1 MNPPQDPDSRAVV
14 TSSARSYVIENDRER
29 ERLRALVARLGD
41 AELGVHVNQHW
52 TIAGVLAHVAFWD
65 ARQLVLIGKLE
76 RDEPFTSDDVE
87 PDDAT
92 WINDSVRPLAHAIAP
107 REAARLA
114 VRLAD
119 ETDARIAAMAP
130 GRLWPNDPTSLVIA
144 FRSEHRAEH
153 LDEIEAALQ
162 KRSSP

>member
-1 MNPPQDPDSRAVV
+1 MNDLPQDPDSRAVIG
-14 TSSARSYVIENDRER
+14 TSDDRSYIIANDRER

-41 AELGVHVNQHW
+41 AELTLQVNEHW

-65 ARQLVLIGKLE
+65 ARALVLIRKLE
-76 RDEPFTSDDVE
+76 RDEPFTPDDVE
-87 PDDAT
+87 PNDVT
-92 WINDSVRPLAHAIAP
+92 WVNDSVRPLAHAIAP

-130 GRLWPNDPTSLVIA
+130 GRLWPNDQTSLVNA

-153 LDEIEAALQ
+153 LDEIEAAL
-162 KRSSP
+162 

>member
-1 MNPPQDPDSRAVV
+1 MIGRSDD
-14 TSSARSYVIENDRER
+14 RSYISANDRER

-41 AELGVHVNQHW
+41 AELTLQVNEHW

-76 RDEPFTSDDVE
+76 RDEPFTPDDVE

-92 WINDSVRPLAHAIAP
+92 WINDSVRPLAHAIEP

-119 ETDARIAAMAP
+119 ETDARIASIAP
-130 GRLWPNDPTSLVIA
+130 DRLWPNDPTSLVVA
-144 FRSEHRAEH
+144 SRSEHRSEH
-153 LDEIEAALQ
+153 LDEIEGAL
-162 KRSSP
+162 RRVHDAR

>member
-1 MNPPQDPDSRAVV
+1 MTND
-14 TSSARSYVIENDRER
+14 RSYVLANDRER
-29 ERLRALVARLGD
+29 ERLRALVARLHD
-41 AELGVHVNQHW
+41 AELTLQVNEHW

-76 RDEPFTSDDVE
+76 RDEPFTPDDVE

-114 VRLAD
+114 VRIAD
-119 ETDARIAAMAP
+119 ETDARIASIEP
-130 GRLWPNDPTSLVIA
+130 NRLWPNAPMSLVVA
-144 FRSEHRAEH
+144 PRSEHRAEH
-153 LDEIEAALQ
+153 LDEIEVAL
-162 KRSSP
+162 RRVHDAG

>member
-1 MNPPQDPDSRAVV
+1 V
-14 TSSARSYVIENDRER
+14 TATSGDRSYVLANDRER
-29 ERLRALVARLGD
+29 ERLRALVAHLGD
-41 AELGVHVNQHW
+41 AELMLRVNEHW
-52 TIAGVLAHVAFWD
+52 TIAGVLAHMAFWD
-65 ARQLVLIGKLE
+65 ARVLVLIGKLE
-76 RDEPFTSDDVE
+76 RNEPFTSDDVE

-114 VRLAD
+114 VRLAE
-119 ETDARIAAMAP
+119 ETDGRIAAMAP
-130 GRLWPNDPTSLVIA
+130 GRLWPNDPTSLVVA

-153 LDEIEAALQ
+153 LDEVEAALQ